1 MLGFMNSSS
10 ARALVLLLQQFA
22 QATDRY
28 VESTG
33 YRHHL
38 HRTDLNALTV
48 ILRFTMGGNA
58 PTPGELSRELG
69 LSAPATSALLERLE
83 NKGYVERLR
92 IDEDRRVVRIRLTQK
107 AKTEGQIM
115 FAPLAA
121 SMMEVITNYAEKDIT
136 LMTRFMTEAIS
147 GVDNA
152 SKVRE

>member
-58 PTPGELSRELG
+58 PTPGELSHELG

-92 IDEDRRVVRIRLTQK
+92 IDEDRRVVRIRMTQK

-115 FAPLAA
+115 FVPLAA

-152 SKVRE
+152 SKVGE

>member
-69 LSAPATSALLERLE
+69 LSAPATSALLARLE

-92 IDEDRRVVRIRLTQK
+92 IDEDRRVVRIRMTQK

-115 FAPLAA
+115 FVPLAA

-152 SKVRE
+152 SKVGE

>member
-92 IDEDRRVVRIRLTQK
+92 IDEDRRVVRIRMTQK

-115 FAPLAA
+115 FVPLAA

-152 SKVRE
+152 SKVGE